1 MTWITGL
8 DLLDAEGLRTDMAL
22 RIEGAVLTE
31 IAPRSGQSGVDLSR
45 NGAPALVTPGLI
57 DLQVNGGAGLMLG
70 DCTTSAQILDIAAA
84 HWTTG
89 TAAIVPTLISDR
101 PDSTARIVDLVAEA
115 QQKDQAAGILGLH
128 LEGPHLAVAG
138 AHDPDRLR
146 PMTAADLDLYAEARQ
161 RLGFVLITVAPE
173 VVPPAQIRA
182 LAEAGITVALGHTA
196 CDYDTACA
204 AFDAGAVMATHLYNA
219 MSGLRH
225 REPGLVGATLDR
237 GAAFGLIADGVHVHP
252 AALRIALRSSPSAA
266 VLVSD
271 AMAVAG
277 SRETGFDLAGR
288 RVHRRAGRLELSD
301 GTLAGADLT
310 LVEAIENLA
319 CWTGAEIAALAP
331 LAFERPSAILGKGST
346 RLNAPAPARL
356 LVWRGGRA
364 EARIDGA
371 AISPLLR
378 RETP

>member
-1 MTWITGL
+1 MTWVTGL
-8 DLLDAEGLRTDMAL
+8 DLLDAEGLRADMAL
-22 RIEGAVLTE
+22 RIEGAALTE
-31 IAPRSGQSGVDLSR
+31 IAPRDEQIGVDLSR
-45 NGAPALVTPGLI
+45 EGERALVTPGLI

-84 HWTTG
+84 HWSIG

-101 PDSTARIVDLVAEA
+101 PDITVRVIDLVAEA
-115 QQKDQAAGILGLH
+115 QAAGTGILGLH

-146 PMTAADLDLYAEARQ
+146 PMTAADLALYAEARQ
-161 RLGFVLITVAPE
+161 RLSFVMITVAPE

-182 LAEAGITVALGHTA
+182 LCDAGVTVALGHTA

-219 MSGLRH
+219 MSGLKH

-252 AALRIALRSSPSAA
+252 AALRIALRASPGAA

-277 SRETGFDLAGR
+277 SRADGFDLAGR
-288 RVHRRAGRLELSD
+288 RVHRRAGRLELAD

-310 LVEAIENLA
+310 LVDAIENLA
-319 CWTGAEIAALAP
+319 AWTGGEIAAMAP
-331 LAFERPSAILGKGST
+331 LAFARPAAILGAGST
-346 RLNAPAPARL
+346 RLSAPAPARL
-356 LVWRGGRA
+356 LVWREGRA
-364 EARIDGA
+364 EARIDGPE
-371 AISPLLR
+371 IRPLVR
-378 RETP
+378 QRHP